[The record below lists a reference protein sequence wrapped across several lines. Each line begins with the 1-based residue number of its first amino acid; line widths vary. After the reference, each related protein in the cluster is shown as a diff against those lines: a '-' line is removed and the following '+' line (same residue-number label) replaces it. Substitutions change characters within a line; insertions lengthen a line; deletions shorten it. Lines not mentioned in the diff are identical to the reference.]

1 MVYNEKA
8 ECFMEAT
15 LYPYG
20 EMYARIQRGQ
30 GAIGKES

>member
-1 MVYNEKA
+1 MVYNEKT
-8 ECFMEAT
+8 ERFMEVK
-15 LYPYG
+15 LHPYS